1 MKYAILIYETD
12 GDFANRTTETAE
24 GRAYY
29 QGHGAY
35 CQALIG
41 AGVFGGGFPLYPPKM
56 GATTVI
62 GRGGKPQIEDGPYAD
77 TKEQLGGLC
86 IIEAEN
92 LDRALEWA
100 ARCPCA
106 STGAAEVR
114 PVTALPPDMAAP
126 PRTLEEATHV
136 LLIYANATAD
146 GPATEAEGDAVMHK
160 YFAYSA
166 ALRQAKVYAGG
177 DPLEPATTATTVR
190 LRGGK
195 RRVQDGP
202 YADTKEE
209 LGGYYL
215 FACKSD
221 KDALAWA
228 AKCPAVETGAVE
240 LRRVWPF
247 PDASSYA

>member
-12 GDFANRTTETAE
+12 KDFANRTTETAE
-24 GRAYY
+24 GKAYY
-29 QGHGAY
+29 AGHGAY

-41 AGVFGGGFPLYPPKM
+41 AGAFHGGFPLHPPKL
-56 GATTVI
+56 GATTLRV
-62 GRGGKPQIEDGPYAD
+62 RDGKPLIEDGPYAD

-86 IIEAEN
+86 VIEAEN

-114 PVTALPPDMAAP
+114 PLPPMPPMPAP
-126 PRTLEEATHV
+126 EHPAEDATHV
-136 LLIYANATAD
+136 VLIYANATAD
-146 GPATEAEGDAVMHK
+146 GPKTEAEGEAVMQT
-160 YFAYSA
+160 YFAYTA
-166 ALRQAKVYAGG
+166 ALREAKVYAGA

-190 LRGGK
+190 LRSGK

-215 FACKSD
+215 LVCGSD
-221 KDALAWA
+221 SEAVEWA
-228 AKCPAVETGAVE
+228 AKCPGAETGAVE

-247 PDASSYA
+247 PEASLYS

>member
-1 MKYAILIYETD
+1 MKYAILIYESE
-12 GDFANRTTETAE
+12 GDFANRNTETPE

-41 AGVFGGGFPLYPPKM
+41 AGVFGGGFPLHPPKL
-56 GATTVI
+56 GATTVRLRD
-62 GRGGKPQIEDGPYAD
+62 GRPRIEDGPYAD

-86 IIEAEN
+86 IVEAEN

-114 PVTALPPDMAAP
+114 PMTELPPTPPA

-146 GPATEAEGDAVMHK
+146 GPSTEAEGEAVMET
-160 YFAYSA
+160 YFAYTA
-166 ALRQAKVYAGG
+166 ALREAKVYAGG

-215 FACKSD
+215 FVCGSD
-221 KDALAWA
+221 EEALDWA
-228 AKCPAVETGAVE
+228 AKCPGAATGAVE
-240 LRRVWPF
+240 VRRIWPF
-247 PDASSYA
+247 PEASSYA